1 MTGQI
6 DTTDGRLLALLHE
19 EPRLSVMELARRAGV
34 ARGTAQARLDR
45 LVDRGVVRGF
55 GPEIDPP
62 SLGYPVL
69 AFTTLEIVQAG
80 LGELVDHLA
89 SIPEVIE
96 VHTITGPGDLLCRIV
111 AKSNDH
117 LQEVIGAVLSGPS
130 ISRASTHIALSTPVL
145 LRTAPLV
152 AASAGQA

>member
-1 MTGQI
+1 
-6 DTTDGRLLALLHE
+6 
-19 EPRLSVMELARRAGV
+19 
-34 ARGTAQARLDR
+34 
-45 LVDRGVVRGF
+45 VVRGF

-80 LGELVDHLA
+80 VGDLVDHLA
-89 SIPEVIE
+89 SIPEVLE

-111 AKSNDH
+111 AHSNDH
-117 LQEVIGAVLSGPS
+117 LQAVIGTVLSGPS
-130 ISRASTHIALSTPVL
+130 ITRASTHIALRTPVH

-152 AASAGQA
+152 AATVARD